1 MNNSMIEAVVEN
13 ESGRLD
19 KVASQLFG
27 NFSRSQLKELLASG
41 NLLVNGQQKSLSI
54 RLSQEI
60 S

>member
-1 MNNSMIEAVVEN
+1 MIEAVVEN

-19 KVASQLFG
+19 KVASQLFV

-41 NLLVNGQQKSLSI
+41 NLMASKKSLSI